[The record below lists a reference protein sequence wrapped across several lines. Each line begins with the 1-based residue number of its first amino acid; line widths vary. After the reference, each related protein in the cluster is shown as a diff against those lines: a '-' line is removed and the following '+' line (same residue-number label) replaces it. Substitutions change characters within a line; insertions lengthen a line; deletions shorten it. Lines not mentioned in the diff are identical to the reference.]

1 MTQRLQAP
9 VIIHITLR
17 FECKSL
23 FPFEILI
30 AIVNKTV
37 VVVVVVVLLL
47 PFFPS
52 FSCLDSVIHDGIVV
66 VVVVDAFGRRRR
78 CSFCHLPAFISL
90 LILFLRKDVFSN
102 IYI

>member
-47 PFFPS
+47 PFFTL
-52 FSCLDSVIHDGIVV
+52 FSCLHSVIHDGIVV
-66 VVVVDAFGRRRR
+66 VVDAFGCRRR

-90 LILFLRKDVFSN
+90 LILFLR
-102 IYI
+102 